1 MNPYIALTRPGNVVL
16 TAVAVVAGSY
26 IAAGDNIFDFQV
38 EIMIAS
44 LAAMMLVGGGNALN
58 DYNDRESDKEN
69 HPNRPIPAGLISA
82 DETLVYSRI
91 LLSAGLLIVLFG
103 LANKL
108 PFIIAL
114 IGTITLISYENKLK
128 ALGLSGNI
136 AVGFMSGAVF
146 LYAGMVVNDPG
157 PTLWMFGLAFLATV
171 AREIVK
177 DIQDLEGDTDRFTLP
192 ARIGIAKSLFVTG
205 ILLVV
210 AWSLSFTAIT
220 QFSGIASN
228 AYAIGVSIAN
238 VIMLVGFQNARN
250 GDYFSGQK
258 ENKARDG
265 SCNVSFYCCSRAVVI
280 LIYAHLYIY

>member
-16 TAVAVVAGSY
+16 TAVAVVAGSF
-26 IAAGDNIFDFQV
+26 IAAGDSILDFQV
-38 EIMIAS
+38 EIVIAS

-69 HPNRPIPAGLISA
+69 HPNRPIPAGLINA
-82 DETLVYSRI
+82 DEALVYSRI
-91 LLSAGLLIVLFG
+91 LLSVGLLIVLFG

-114 IGTITLISYENKLK
+114 IGTVTLISYENNLK
-128 ALGLSGNI
+128 ALGLSGNM

-205 ILLVV
+205 FLLVV

-220 QFSGIASN
+220 HFSGIASN

-250 GDYFSGQK
+250 GDYFSGQ
-258 ENKARDG
+258 
-265 SCNVSFYCCSRAVVI
+265 
-280 LIYAHLYIY
+280 

>member
-1 MNPYIALTRPGNVVL
+1 MNPYLALTRPGNVVL
-16 TAVAVVAGSY
+16 TAVAVVAGSF
-26 IAAGDNIFDFQV
+26 IAAGDNILDFQV
-38 EIMIAS
+38 EIAIAS

-69 HPNRPIPAGLISA
+69 HPNRPIPAGLINA
-82 DETLVYSRI
+82 DEALVYSRI
-91 LLSAGLLIVLFG
+91 LLSVGLLIVLFG

-114 IGTITLISYENKLK
+114 IGTVTLISYENNLK
-128 ALGLSGNI
+128 ALGLSGNM

-205 ILLVV
+205 FLLVV

-220 QFSGIASN
+220 QFSGMASN

-258 ENKARDG
+258 KIKQGMGVAMLAFIAAAG
-265 SCNVSFYCCSRAVVI
+265 
-280 LIYAHLYIY
+280 L

>member
-114 IGTITLISYENKLK
+114 IGTTTLISYENKLK

-238 VIMLVGFQNARN
+238 VIMLLGFQNARN

-258 ENKARDG
+258 KIKQGMGVAMLAFIAAAG
-265 SCNVSFYCCSRAVVI
+265 
-280 LIYAHLYIY
+280 L